1 VTADRARVNMG
12 DRRNGWTTV
21 GHGHLPGQQQ
31 YGRIWEAEQEL
42 KERETIAS
50 WDRDEHWPGM

>member
-1 VTADRARVNMG
+1 MG